1 MKTIISG
8 GRVIDPA
15 NGRDGEYDLLIEDG
29 KIAGVEKPGSFSS
42 VKDAEMIS
50 AKGQL
55 VTPGLVDIHV
65 HLRDPGQEWKE
76 TIDTGR
82 RAAEVGGFT
91 TICCMPNTKPLNDT
105 PSVTR
110 YILSKA
116 AERPGARVYP
126 IGCISKEL
134 KSEVMAPMLELTEA
148 GCVAFSDDGR
158 PVTDPNLMR
167 RALEYALQ
175 FNGILT
181 VHEEDLSLSRGFSMH
196 EGIVSVRL
204 GLKGAPDAAENVT
217 IARDIELARLTGGRV
232 HFCHVTTARGAK
244 LIERAKED
252 GIPVTGEVTPHHFT
266 LTHEAVEGYNT
277 NAKMSPPLRTAEDI
291 EALLQ
296 ALENGVIDCIAT
308 DHAPHEYDSKHRD
321 FPSASFGILG
331 FQTAVP
337 LTLKRVKEGKLSLVR
352 AIEALTVAPARCFN
366 LSAGTLS
373 KGAKADVTVIDPE
386 RVVKHTREFIASKSK
401 NTPWLDQDLTG
412 HATMTLV
419 DGRVVFSLDQY
430 LEGLN

>member
-15 NGRDGEYDLLIEDG
+15 NGKDGEFDLLIEDG
-29 KIAGVEKPGSFSS
+29 IVAGVERPGSFSS
-42 VKDAEMIS
+42 VKDAEVIS

-105 PSVTR
+105 PAVTR
-110 YILSKA
+110 YILAKA
-116 AERPGARVYP
+116 AERPGAKVYP
-126 IGCISKEL
+126 IGCISKES
-134 KSEVMAPMLELTEA
+134 KSETLAPMLELTEA

-175 FNGILT
+175 VNGILT

-196 EGIVSVRL
+196 EGIVSVAL

-232 HFCHVTTARGAK
+232 HFCHVTTARGVQ
-244 LIERAKED
+244 LIKRAKED

-277 NAKMSPPLRTAEDI
+277 NAKMSPPLRTIQDI
-291 EALLQ
+291 EALLA
-296 ALENGVIDCIAT
+296 ALEQGVIDCIAT

-331 FQTAVP
+331 FQTAIP

-352 AIEALTVAPARCFN
+352 AIEALTISPAKCFN

-373 KGAKADVTVIDPE
+373 KGAKADLTLIDPE
-386 RVVKHTREFIASKSK
+386 RKVRHTKEYLASKSK
-401 NTPWLDQDLTG
+401 NTPWLDQEFTG
-412 HATMTLV
+412 HATMTIV
-419 DGRVVFSLDQY
+419 DGKVVFSLDQY
-430 LEGLN
+430 LEGLS